1 MYIKSKMLLPKPEE
15 EDPRQELVRKLM
27 EYKTAKEAA
36 KLLSERES
44 EFAGRFEKDTDEIKP
59 SFDENI
65 RLDSRHILFSP
76 RIEAKL
82 LLLAEPKP
90 TDFVL
95 DAGAFTG
102 YTAAVMAGMTR
113 AVVALE
119 SDESVCDG
127 AQQLLI
133 DAQIDNVAVLNL
145 PPEQGFAAQSPFDI
159 VFLDGVVS
167 RIPDALIDQLAENGR
182 LVAVVADTGDTAGKA
197 VKIVKKNAEPF
208 RSTAF
213 EIELGGFLSS
223 NDVKSFDFETLS

>member
-1 MYIKSKMLLPKPEE
+1 MVGFANDGVRDAARGNMVVGQLIANGIR
-15 EDPRQELVRKLM
+15 DP
-27 EYKTAKEAA
+27 A
-36 KLLSERES
+36 LLSAMGGVARELFLPERLQGK
-44 EFAGRFEKDTDEIKP
+44 AYA
-59 SFDENI
+59 DENI
-65 RLDSRHILFSP
+65 RLDARHILFSP

>member
-1 MYIKSKMLLPKPEE
+1 MVGFANDGVRDAARGNMVVGQLIANGIS
-15 EDPRQELVRKLM
+15 DP
-27 EYKTAKEAA
+27 A
-36 KLLSERES
+36 LLSAMGGVARELFLPERLQGK
-44 EFAGRFEKDTDEIKP
+44 AYA
-59 SFDENI
+59 DENI

-197 VKIVKKNAEPF
+197 VKIVKKNAEAF
-208 RSTAF
+208 RSMAF

>member
-1 MYIKSKMLLPKPEE
+1 MVGFANDGVRDAARGNMVVGQLIANGIC
-15 EDPRQELVRKLM
+15 DP
-27 EYKTAKEAA
+27 A
-36 KLLSERES
+36 LLSAMGGVARELFLPERLQGK
-44 EFAGRFEKDTDEIKP
+44 AYA
-59 SFDENI
+59 DENI

>member
-1 MYIKSKMLLPKPEE
+1 MVGFANDGVRDAARGNMVVGQLIANGIS
-15 EDPRQELVRKLM
+15 DP
-27 EYKTAKEAA
+27 A
-36 KLLSERES
+36 LLSAMGGVARELFLPERLQGK
-44 EFAGRFEKDTDEIKP
+44 AYA
-59 SFDENI
+59 DENI

-119 SDESVCDG
+119 SDESVCDA